1 MPNNIQ
7 NRLVVKANQ
16 VEELKMFLGAI
27 RGFDSEDKFIDF
39 NKIIPMPEEIKNT
52 ESSSKVD
59 DAIYYYLVNTEQE
72 WLINKILKYSISRMD
87 RFANFSQEEL
97 NEMFAIGQ
105 QYVNNWKRYG
115 AKDWYDWSRIN
126 WGTKW
131 NAYNTD
137 LEYID
142 ECEVVIY
149 FQTAWSGVSD
159 IIKELTERYPQLI
172 FEYAY
177 SDEDMGY
184 NCGNGYGEDGEFSY
198 TMYED
203 GSDEAMEIYALC
215 WTL

>member
-87 RFANFSQEEL
+87 RFANFSQ
-97 NEMFAIGQ
+97 
-105 QYVNNWKRYG
+105 
-115 AKDWYDWSRIN
+115 
-126 WGTKW
+126 
-131 NAYNTD
+131 
-137 LEYID
+137 
-142 ECEVVIY
+142 
-149 FQTAWSGVSD
+149 
-159 IIKELTERYPQLI
+159 
-172 FEYAY
+172 
-177 SDEDMGY
+177 
-184 NCGNGYGEDGEFSY
+184 
-198 TMYED
+198 
-203 GSDEAMEIYALC
+203 
-215 WTL
+215 